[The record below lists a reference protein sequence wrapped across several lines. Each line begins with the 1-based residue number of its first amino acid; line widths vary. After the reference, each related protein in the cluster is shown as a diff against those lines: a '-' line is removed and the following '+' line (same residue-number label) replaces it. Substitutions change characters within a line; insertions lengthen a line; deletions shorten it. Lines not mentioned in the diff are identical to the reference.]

1 MKVLLVHNYY
11 RSSSPSG
18 ENVVFELERD
28 LLVRNGHEVRSFVR
42 HSDELQGRGWMGVLL
57 GAAATPWNPWM
68 ARKIREV
75 VEEFRPDVVHAHN
88 TFPLI
93 SPAIFPAVGRR
104 AARVLTLHNYRIFC
118 PAAVPLRGGRTCTD
132 CLDQRS
138 VLPALRHGCYRASR
152 VATVPLAVN
161 VALSRARSLWQRH
174 VDAFI
179 ALTEFQ
185 RELMVAAGLPAGRV
199 FVKPNFYPGRPEVV
213 PWSRRRPCVVYVG
226 RLSEEKGVR
235 HLLDA
240 WSAWG
245 ADAPP
250 LRVIGDGPLRVA
262 LERQATAGG
271 MGGVS
276 FLGPLE
282 PRAAEAEISTASL
295 LVLPSI
301 CFEGFPLVLREAF
314 AFGTPAAVSDLGAL
328 PSLVEQ
334 GRAGVI
340 FRPGDAASL
349 LERVRSA
356 WTSPGVLE
364 SKGLAARRAFE
375 EKYGEA
381 ENHRVLM
388 RLYES
393 AIASQR
399 ARGGPWAAASREQ
412 VQP

>member
-1 MKVLLVHNYY
+1 VKVLLVHNYY

-28 LLVRNGHEVRSFVR
+28 LLVRHGHEVRSFVR
-42 HSDELQGRGWMGVLL
+42 HSDELQGRGWTGVLR

-68 ARKIREV
+68 ARVIRRV

-93 SPAIFPAVGRR
+93 SPAIFPAVGSR
-104 AARVLTLHNYRIFC
+104 AARVLTLHNYRLFC
-118 PAAVPLRGGRTCTD
+118 PAAIPVRGGRTCTD

-138 VLPALRHGCYRASR
+138 ILPALRYGCYRGSR

-161 VALSRARSLWQRH
+161 VALSRALSLWQRH

-185 RELMVAAGLPAGRV
+185 RDLMVATGLPAERV

-240 WSAWG
+240 WAAWG
-245 ADAPP
+245 AEAPA
-250 LRVIGDGPLRVA
+250 LRVVGDGPLRRA
-262 LERQATAGG
+262 LEDQARALGLTQVA
-271 MGGVS
+271 
-276 FLGPLE
+276 FLGQLE
-282 PRAAEAEISTASL
+282 PKAAEAEIATAML

-301 CFEGFPLVLREAF
+301 CFEGFPLVLREAV
-314 AFGTPAAVSDLGAL
+314 AFGTPTAVSGIGPL
-328 PSLVEQ
+328 PGLVEQ

-349 LERVRSA
+349 LEQVREAWLQPGALETRSA
-356 WTSPGVLE
+356 V
-364 SKGLAARRAFE
+364 ARRAYE
-375 EKYGEA
+375 EKYA
-381 ENHRVLM
+381 EPENYLALTGV
-388 RLYES
+388 YQQ
-393 AIASQR
+393 AIDGQR
-399 ARGGPWAAASREQ
+399 ARMRHAQGTRP
-412 VQP
+412 